1 MILYHFPLMKRI
13 YLLFFLLGFFS
24 IYASAQFTKYVI
36 RFKDKAGTPFTID
49 NPSAYL
55 SAKAIA
61 RRTKQNI
68 TIDETDLPITPRY
81 IDSVR
86 LSGAVTI
93 LNKSKWL
100 NQVCIQTTDSLALV
114 KINSLPF
121 VIASQPVMQPV
132 GIQNTRNDKF
142 NEETNSIT
150 SSQGTSNVQDFYNYG
165 NSYPQ
170 IHIHEGEYLHD
181 KGFHGEGM
189 SVAILD
195 AGFYHYLSLPAF
207 DNVRNNNQVKE
218 TYDYVAN
225 EVSVDEDHFHGMMCF
240 SIMAGNIPGQL
251 VGSSPKANY
260 YLYRTEDVSTES
272 PVEEQN
278 WAAAAERADSIG
290 IDVISTSLGYNQ
302 FDNPVFNH
310 TYADMNGN
318 STIAA
323 RAADFAAKKGMI
335 VVVAAGN
342 EGNHAWHFITTPA
355 DADSVVAVGAVNS
368 SGVIGSFSSYGPS
381 SDGQVKPAVAS
392 VGVGTAVSSTTGPI
406 VTGNGTS
413 FAAPNLAGL
422 ITCLWQAFP
431 EFTNMEIIQAVEK
444 SSSIYNAPDDRIGY
458 GIPNFRIAYD
468 DLSQQRAL
476 KNINTILG
484 SSWIKVYPNP
494 FKDNFNVAI
503 KPPHAANGIFRLYD
517 AFGRLYFTRQ
527 ISLQAEQDQL
537 IQFNNLQPLQRGIY
551 MLKFND
557 GQSKESIK
565 LLAQ

>member
-1 MILYHFPLMKRI
+1 MNRV
-13 YLLFFLLGFFS
+13 YLLFFLSAFS
-24 IYASAQFTKYVI
+24 IINASAQFTKYVI

-55 SAKAIA
+55 SDKAIA

-68 TIDETDLPITPRY
+68 AIDETDLPITPRY

-86 LSGAVTI
+86 LAGSVII

-114 KINSLPF
+114 KINNLPF

-132 GIQNTRNDKF
+132 SIQDTRNNKF
-142 NEETNSIT
+142 NEEINTIT
-150 SSQGTSNVQDFYNYG
+150 ASQGTGNVEDYYNYG
-165 NSYPQ
+165 NSYAQ

-207 DNVRNNNQVKE
+207 DSVRSNNQVKE

-260 YLYRTEDVSTES
+260 YLYRTEDVYSES

-290 IDVISTSLGYNQ
+290 VDVISTSLGYNQ
-302 FDNPVFNH
+302 FDNPVFNY
-310 TYADMNGN
+310 TYADMNGHT
-318 STIAA
+318 TISA
-323 RAADFAAKKGMI
+323 RAAGFAAKKGMI

-342 EGNHAWHFITTPA
+342 AGDGTWHFITTPA
-355 DADSVVAVGAVNS
+355 DADSIVAVGAVNT
-368 SGVIGSFSSYGPS
+368 SGVIGNFSSYGPS
-381 SDGQVKPAVAS
+381 SDGRIKPEVAS
-392 VGVGTAVSSTTGPI
+392 VGVGTAISSTSGSI

-413 FAAPNLAGL
+413 FATPNMAGL

-431 EFTNMEIIQAVEK
+431 EFTNMEIILAVEK
-444 SSSIYNAPDDRIGY
+444 SSSIYNSPNNRIGY

-476 KNINTILG
+476 RNINTILG
-484 SSWIKVYPNP
+484 SYWIKVYPNP
-494 FKDNFNVAI
+494 CKDNFNVAI
-503 KPPHAANGIFRLYD
+503 KPPHTANGIFRLYD
-517 AFGRLYFTRQ
+517 ALGRLYFTRQ
-527 ISLQAEQDQL
+527 ISLQAQQDQL

-551 MLKFND
+551 TLKFND

-565 LLAQ
+565 LAVQ

>member
-1 MILYHFPLMKRI
+1 MKRV
-13 YLLFFLLGFFS
+13 YLLFFLLAFLS
-24 IYASAQFTKYVI
+24 VNTSAQFKKYIV

-68 TIDETDLPITPRY
+68 AVDETDLPITPRY

-86 LSGAVTI
+86 LAGTVTI
-93 LNKSKWL
+93 LNRSKWL
-100 NQVCIQTTDSLALV
+100 NQVCIQTTDSLALI

-132 GIQNTRNDKF
+132 GIQNIRNDKF
-142 NEETNSIT
+142 NEEINSIT
-150 SSQGTSNVQDFYNYG
+150 TSQGASNVQDFYNYG
-165 NSYPQ
+165 SSYAQ

-207 DNVRNNNQVKE
+207 DSVRNNNQVKE

-225 EVSVDEDHFHGMMCF
+225 EVSVDEDHYHGMMCF

-260 YLYRTEDVSTES
+260 YLYRTEDVSSES

-290 IDVISTSLGYNQ
+290 VDVISTSLGYNQ

-310 TYADMNGN
+310 TYADLNGN
-318 STIAA
+318 TTIVA

-342 EGNHAWHFITTPA
+342 EGNNAWHFITTPA

-392 VGVGTAVSSTTGPI
+392 VGVGTAISSTTGPI

-413 FAAPNLAGL
+413 FAAPNMAGL

-444 SSSIYNAPDDRIGY
+444 SSSIYNTPDDRIGY

-476 KNINTILG
+476 KNITTILG
-484 SSWIKVYPNP
+484 TNWIKVYPNP
-494 FKDNFNVAI
+494 FKDNFSVAI
-503 KPPHAANGIFRLYD
+503 KPPHTANGIFTLYD
-517 AFGRLYFTRQ
+517 AFGRLYFTNK
-527 ISLQAEQDQL
+527 ISLQAGQDQL

-551 MLKFND
+551 TLKFND
-557 GQSKESIK
+557 GQSKESIR
-565 LLAQ
+565 LVAQ

>member
-1 MILYHFPLMKRI
+1 MKKV
-13 YLLFFLLGFFS
+13 YLLFFQLAFS
-24 IYASAQFTKYVI
+24 TINTSAQFSKYIV

-55 SAKAIA
+55 SAKAIE

-86 LSGAVTI
+86 LAGAVTI
-93 LNKSKWL
+93 LNNSKWL
-100 NQVCIQTTDSLALV
+100 NQVCIATTDSAALA
-114 KINSLPF
+114 KINNMPF
-121 VIASQPVMQPV
+121 VITSQPVMRPV
-132 GIQNTRNDKF
+132 SIQNTGNNKF
-142 NEETNSIT
+142 NEQINSI
-150 SSQGTSNVQDFYNYG
+150 SSTQGANNIQDFYNYG

-207 DNVRNNNQVKE
+207 DSVRNNNQVKE

-225 EVSVDEDHFHGMMCF
+225 EVSVNEDHYHGMMCL

-251 VGSSPKANY
+251 IGSSPKANY
-260 YLYRTEDVSTES
+260 YLYKTEDVSSES

-290 IDVISTSLGYNQ
+290 VDVISTSLGYNQ
-302 FDNPVFNH
+302 FDNPIFNH

-318 STIAA
+318 TTIAA

-342 EGNHAWHFITTPA
+342 EGNSTWHFITTPA
-355 DADSVVAVGAVNS
+355 DADSVVAVGAVNT

-392 VGVGTAVSSTTGPI
+392 VGVSTALSSTTGPI
-406 VTGNGTS
+406 ITGNGTS
-413 FAAPNLAGL
+413 FATPNMAGL

-444 SSSIYNAPDDRIGY
+444 SSSIYNSPDDRIGY
-458 GIPNFRIAYD
+458 GIPNFHIAYD
-468 DLSQQRAL
+468 DLNQQRSL
-476 KNINTILG
+476 RNINTILG
-484 SSWIKVYPNP
+484 SNWIKVFPNP
-494 FKDNFNVAI
+494 FKDNFSVAI
-503 KPPHAANGIFRLYD
+503 KPQHTANGTFRLYD

-527 ISLQAEQDQL
+527 ISLQVGQDQL

-551 MLKFND
+551 TLKFSD
-557 GQSKESIK
+557 RQSKESIK
-565 LLAQ
+565 LVVQ